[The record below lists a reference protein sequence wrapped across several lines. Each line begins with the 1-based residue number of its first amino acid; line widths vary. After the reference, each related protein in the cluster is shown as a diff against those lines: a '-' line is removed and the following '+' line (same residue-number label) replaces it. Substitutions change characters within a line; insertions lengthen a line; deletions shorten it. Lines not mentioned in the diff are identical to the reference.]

1 MDLDSSRAFDE
12 TAQEAAEHL
21 LEQFW
26 ILREREPDKY
36 QMVREREPVLRS
48 YFLEKL
54 GFHLIVHPY
63 FAKLEKIPVRPEP
76 WMGIRDFQHP
86 RDYALLCCL
95 LAYLESKSVDEQFLM
110 SELCEELSAAYP
122 GEDGLDWTHYEHR
135 RALVRVLVYA
145 AELGILQ
152 VVEGD
157 VAEFSN
163 TEDYEVLYEVPA
175 VSRYFMRS
183 LPRESLAQRDL
194 QGIAAPN
201 GGEGD
206 AEIGPWRRRRVY
218 RQLFLSPVMYR
229 WQLDESDF
237 AYLRNYRQRIREDIE
252 SHTPFQFELYQHAAL
267 LTLPERRARFAFFPD
282 NKAISDVAL
291 HFGGLIREL
300 VEDEELLV
308 DDRGCVR
315 LTQVD
320 YENLVDACRV
330 RYGSGWSKQHREASV
345 AATAQ
350 ELKDLLMEWK
360 MLEVEAETGMVLL
373 LPLLARTI
381 GRYPDDFSAE

>member
-135 RALVRVLVYA
+135 RALVRVWFA
-145 AELGILQ
+145 AELGFSKWWR
-152 VVEGD
+152 D

-163 TEDYEVLYEVPA
+163 TEDYEVLMRCPPSPA
-175 VSRYFMRS
+175 TLCV
-183 LPRESLAQRDL
+183 LTRESLAQRDP

-201 GGEGD
+201 GGKETLKSALGG
-206 AEIGPWRRRRVY
+206 AAGSIGSY
-218 RQLFLSPVMYR
+218 
-229 WQLDESDF
+229 
-237 AYLRNYRQRIREDIE
+237 
-252 SHTPFQFELYQHAAL
+252 
-267 LTLPERRARFAFFPD
+267 FFP
-282 NKAISDVAL
+282 
-291 HFGGLIREL
+291 R
-300 VEDEELLV
+300 
-308 DDRGCVR
+308 
-315 LTQVD
+315 
-320 YENLVDACRV
+320 
-330 RYGSGWSKQHREASV
+330 
-345 AATAQ
+345 
-350 ELKDLLMEWK
+350 
-360 MLEVEAETGMVLL
+360 
-373 LPLLARTI
+373 
-381 GRYPDDFSAE
+381 